1 METLKTLKFNANVR
15 LLNFIFKINNEKD
28 NVDNHGKM
36 KVIIIM
42 KHVPFW
48 HFCNKAYKCF

>member
-15 LLNFIFKINNEKD
+15 LFIFKINNEKD

-42 KHVPFW
+42 KHVPF
-48 HFCNKAYKCF
+48 

>member
-15 LLNFIFKINNEKD
+15 LLIFIFKINNEKD

-48 HFCNKAYKCF
+48 HFCNKAY